1 MQGLILAAGRGS
13 RLGGHSLE
21 TPKCLLEVARRP
33 LIEHQLA
40 ACAETGIA
48 PVAVVTGY
56 CGDEIRQVLGLRAEY
71 INNPRW
77 ATTNSIYSFWQARD
91 WVKGPL
97 VVMNCDVLFEPAM
110 LARLLAAGPDSLL
123 YDSSS
128 GKGLEQMKVKTV
140 EGRVVD
146 MSKQLPAEE
155 ASGENVGI
163 LYFSA
168 ETAHALMDKA
178 GEIIAAGGENTWFPA
193 AVRAIAETRPL
204 KAVDIAGLG
213 WAEIDT
219 AWDLDHARRNV
230 WPTIEGATVQRRR
243 RRVFRWLALPAPLT
257 FVAGI
262 ALWGGMGMRA
272 SGEPPTAFETATLR
286 DTPTVTIGLRD
297 RPQRWGLLEHDGVT
311 TATVDGPGPV
321 RLDSR
326 FVLRDRGREIPY
338 VLRLEIDGKLQ
349 DLHKNYARPDPDA
362 RHDGWSIARRKA
374 ETFDLPRG
382 QHTIVVKLVGGEPGD
397 RCLVRIRTV
406 EQEID
411 VPEAS
416 L

>member
-13 RLGGHSLE
+13 RLGGHSTE
-21 TPKCLLEVARRP
+21 TPKCLLEVGRRP

-71 INNPRW
+71 VNNPRW

-97 VVMNCDVLFEPAM
+97 VVMNCDVLFEPEM
-110 LARLLAAGPDSLL
+110 LTRLLAAGPDSLL

-128 GKGLEQMKVKTV
+128 GQGLEQMKVKIAD
-140 EGRVVD
+140 GRVVD
-146 MSKQLPAEE
+146 MSKQLPTEE
-155 ASGENVGI
+155 ASGENVGV

-168 ETAHALMDKA
+168 ETVRALVDKA

-193 AVRAIAETRPL
+193 AVRAVSETRPL
-204 KAVDIAGLG
+204 KAVDIAGLA

-219 AWDLDHARRNV
+219 AWDLDHARKKI
-230 WPTIEGATVQRRR
+230 WPAIERATRQRRR
-243 RRVFRWLALPAPLT
+243 RRAFRWMSLPVPLT
-257 FVAGI
+257 FAAGI
-262 ALWGGMGMRA
+262 GLWTGFRTPEA
-272 SGEPPTAFETATLR
+272 PPTVFETVPLR
-286 DTPTVTIGLRD
+286 DAPSVTIGLRD
-297 RPQRWGLLEHDGVT
+297 RAQRWGLLEADHAT
-311 TATVDGPGPV
+311 TATVDGPGSV

-326 FVLRDRGREIPY
+326 FVLRDRGREMPY

-349 DLHKNYARPDPDA
+349 DLHKNYGRLDPEA
-362 RHDGWSIARRKA
+362 RHDGWAIARRKA
-374 ETFDLPRG
+374 ETFELPPG
-382 QHTIVVKLVGGEPGD
+382 QHTIVVKLVGAAPGD
-397 RCLVRIRTV
+397 RCLVRIRTA
-406 EQEID
+406 EPEID
-411 VPEAS
+411 AVEAT